1 MAETL
6 TGPGTTPGRF
16 VKGYLMGKRILIVND
31 DLDVLRNFK
40 LLLDTMGMEAVTMV
54 DPEQALDA
62 VATQSFNLI
71 VVDYQMEGMN
81 GLEFA
86 AKAKERTK
94 TRIAIW
100 SAFADSELKKRAF
113 VSGIPYVINK
123 DGDVDVILK
132 QITQLVQ

>member
-1 MAETL
+1 MEKI
-6 TGPGTTPGRF
+6 TGPGIALGRL
-16 VKGYLMGKRILIVND
+16 VKGFLMGKRILIVND
-31 DLDVLRNFK
+31 DLDILGNFK
-40 LLLDTMGMEAVTMV
+40 LLLETMGIEAVTMI

-62 VATQSFNLI
+62 VTTQTFDLI
-71 VVDYQMEGMN
+71 VVDYRMEGMN

-132 QITQLVQ
+132 QVTQLVQ